1 MDGPIHRSGVAFRRG
16 VHGIRFKQVP
26 AFVGRVAVGKK
37 QVQVGVGAFAAA
49 GIGLNVDEAQ
59 VLFGQIFPFVVEIVP
74 FDAAPQVMT
83 IRARAL
89 DTGIKFL

>member
-1 MDGPIHRSGVAFRRG
+1 MS
-16 VHGIRFKQVP
+16 
-26 AFVGRVAVGKK
+26 VGSRWAKNRCR
-37 QVQVGVGAFAAA
+37 
-49 GIGLNVDEAQ
+49 IGLNVDEAQ